1 MLKEYSKDQNEAY
14 NKKETYTYE
23 EVRAMIESCMEDRA
37 RYLAFFYK
45 VMPKELF
52 DLYAKKALYAYGE
65 FKANGLGFGK
75 GHEGEPAGLAQFLVD
90 VNGVGNTLAVGNK
103 IQEKND
109 ESVTVRMEGK
119 CALVQGWEKMGLS
132 PEEVGY
138 LCDIASYGDFGHANA
153 LGLTGTWLC
162 ASAHPGCD
170 YCDFK
175 IEKMKEKMI
184 V

>member
-1 MLKEYSKDQNEAY
+1 MLREDKKEERAQY
-14 NKKETYTYE
+14 NKKDTYTYE
-23 EVRAMIESCMEDRA
+23 EVRPMIEAALEDRA
-37 RYLAFFYK
+37 RYLGFFYK
-45 VMPKELF
+45 VMPRELF

-65 FKANGLGFGK
+65 YKAAMGCGAGSDGDPK
-75 GHEGEPAGLAQFLVD
+75 GMAAFLVSCNS
-90 VNGVGNTLAVGNK
+90 VANTLAVGNC
-103 IQEKND
+103 ISQEDD
-109 ESVTVRMEGK
+109 ESSTVRMEGK

-132 PEEVGY
+132 PEEVQY
-138 LCDIASYGDFGHANA
+138 MCEIASYGDYGHANA

-162 ASAHPGCD
+162 TSAQKDCD